1 MGQCDRK
8 EIVSRSR
15 YIGMTHYPAKCEQ
28 KHSDGFTLVELLV
41 VIAIIGILVAL
52 LLPAIQA
59 AREAAR
65 RAQCQNN
72 LKNVSLA
79 VLNYESSSKTLPM
92 GTVFPQLDGNGLV
105 TPAIN
110 SNVDF
115 GRSWIVI
122 VLPYMENQ
130 ALYDS
135 FIFKDPTSGAAVPM
149 RDARNITQRGTVLPT
164 MLCPSDPRNQVMYQN
179 NGGNWARGNYAGN
192 LGLGCTHTLSTP
204 PGSIQGPGSP
214 AWRSPTARG
223 VMGPNCA
230 VTLKQITDGTSKTGL
245 LGEVRAGL
253 DETDPRGT
261 WAFGHVGGNM
271 LGFHGWGGDDS
282 GPNWCGAS
290 ADDIAITNTILCTQ
304 LGATECMTCNPGS
317 FDQQTT
323 RSTHT
328 GGVYVAMCDGSV
340 QFISDDIETT
350 AVNTPTCCKAW
361 DQLWLSADNGQ
372 TPPPGRP

>member
-15 YIGMTHYPAKCEQ
+15 YIGMTRSRPNVQQ

-149 RDARNITQRGTVLPT
+149 RDARISPSAVPCCRPCCALPI
-164 MLCPSDPRNQVMYQN
+164 
-179 NGGNWARGNYAGN
+179 
-192 LGLGCTHTLSTP
+192 HE
-204 PGSIQGPGSP
+204 I
-214 AWRSPTARG
+214 
-223 VMGPNCA
+223 
-230 VTLKQITDGTSKTGL
+230 K
-245 LGEVRAGL
+245 
-253 DETDPRGT
+253 
-261 WAFGHVGGNM
+261 
-271 LGFHGWGGDDS
+271 
-282 GPNWCGAS
+282 
-290 ADDIAITNTILCTQ
+290 
-304 LGATECMTCNPGS
+304 
-317 FDQQTT
+317 
-323 RSTHT
+323 
-328 GGVYVAMCDGSV
+328 
-340 QFISDDIETT
+340 
-350 AVNTPTCCKAW
+350 
-361 DQLWLSADNGQ
+361 
-372 TPPPGRP
+372 